1 MKSFKQFFT
10 EALENTT
17 KAKLIVI
24 FPGRF
29 QPFHTGHK
37 NYYDNAKK
45 MFPQADFYIAT
56 ADINPKNVA
65 KEPDRYPFT
74 FAEKKEIITATGVP
88 AEQVIQTA
96 QPYRPIEI
104 LQNYNPDTDKVI
116 YLVGEKDMKED
127 PRFAFKP
134 TKTGAPSY
142 FQPYKSVEEM
152 TSFKEQGGHGYVIAP
167 GTITFNINGKQIQ
180 SASELRKIFKE
191 SNENQRMEI
200 VTDVIGHPDQKIY
213 NLFTKKLG

>member
-1 MKSFKQFFT
+1 MKTFKQFYT
-10 EALENTT
+10 EALES
-17 KAKLIVI
+17 KLIVI

-45 MFPQADFYIAT
+45 MFPQASFYIAT
-56 ADINPKNVA
+56 SDINPKNVA
-65 KEPDRYPFT
+65 KEPERYPFT

-88 AEQVIQTA
+88 ANEVAQTV

-104 LQNYNPDTDKVI
+104 LQNYNPDADKVI

-127 PRFAFKP
+127 PRFAFTP

-142 FQPYKSVEEM
+142 FQPYKSLEEM
-152 TSFKEQGGHGYVIAP
+152 VSFKEKGGHGYVVAP
-167 GTITFNINGKQIQ
+167 GTITFTVSGKQIQ
-180 SASELRKIFKE
+180 SASELRKMFKE
-191 SNENQRMEI
+191 SDKTQRMDI
-200 VTDVIGHPDQKIY
+200 VADVVGKPDQKIY
-213 NLFTKKLG
+213 DLFTKKLG